1 MRLKRELFNKNL
13 YQDIDY
19 SNIVKLYLLLININ
33 YFQIEILCQMI
44 MKFTLLNLNSFH
56 LAIDPLWSLIFFVS
70 INRLKFL
77 CYK

>member
-33 YFQIEILCQMI
+33 YSQIEILCQMI
-44 MKFTLLNLNSFH
+44 IKFILLNLNSFH
-56 LAIDPLWSLIFFVS
+56 LAIDPLWSLIFFVC
-70 INRLKFL
+70 INSLKFL